1 MATYIIGP
9 TTLFGIDFSPTMLNI
24 VIVAGWGVA
33 GYIGMLTTPLVCK
46 KINYKQIYYISSVVG
61 VFGCLLLLSIGPK
74 LWAIMLCMLICG
86 LAFGYT
92 SNINYAM
99 IADSVDYVEWKTGK
113 INEGVTVSFQTLM
126 NKLMYALQTGL
137 VSLVLII
144 IKFVEPVKVGD
155 QLITQQQSDYTLKGF
170 FFMITVIPAI
180 GWLVSAIPM
189 KFYSFIGEERALAH
203 QELGK
208 MREER
213 LAKEL
218 SQENDC
224 ILNEE

>member
-1 MATYIIGP
+1 ME
-9 TTLFGIDFSPTMLNI
+9 DR
-24 VIVAGWGVA
+24 
-33 GYIGMLTTPLVCK
+33 K
-46 KINYKQIYYISSVVG
+46 R
-61 VFGCLLLLSIGPK
+61 
-74 LWAIMLCMLICG
+74 
-86 LAFGYT
+86 
-92 SNINYAM
+92 
-99 IADSVDYVEWKTGK
+99 
-113 INEGVTVSFQTLM
+113 NEGVTVSFQTLM

>member
-1 MATYIIGP
+1 M
-9 TTLFGIDFSPTMLNI
+9 I
-24 VIVAGWGVA
+24 V
-33 GYIGMLTTPLVCK
+33 
-46 KINYKQIYYISSVVG
+46 
-61 VFGCLLLLSIGPK
+61 
-74 LWAIMLCMLICG
+74 
-86 LAFGYT
+86 
-92 SNINYAM
+92 
-99 IADSVDYVEWKTGK
+99 DSVDYVEWKTGK
-113 INEGVTVSFQTLM
+113 RNEGVTVSFQTLM

-189 KFYSFIGEERALAH
+189 KFYNFIGAERACASRAW
-203 QELGK
+203 K